1 MTSPR
6 SEPANIMSAKEKTL
20 SPVRQFLAD
29 HPEVQTFEVVLTDL
43 NGIFRGKWLPRSGI
57 EKVLN
62 GKLKMS
68 LTSIAA
74 DIWGRD
80 VPVLCRQ
87 TGDGDGICTALESS
101 IRLLPWLERP
111 TAQLMLQLNTE
122 DGTPWGFDPRVILK
136 RVCNK
141 FEALGLTPVCAP
153 ELEFYLL
160 PDERHSD
167 GTPRIPATRANG
179 SCSIGGQLYS
189 TEVMQEQAVLLHE
202 MREACELMNLPL
214 EGLVKE
220 LAASQ
225 YELNLEHIPDPV
237 RAADNAQMLKQ
248 TIKGVARKHGLIASF
263 MAKPFGDRDGNGYH
277 THVSVLDKDGRNI
290 FDDGTAH
297 GSPMLRHAIA
307 GLAET
312 MADCMLVFAPHN
324 NSYRRLR
331 RGVHGPLV
339 PTWGYENRY
348 TALRIPNGEGEARR
362 IEHRIAGA
370 DANPYLSLAAIL
382 AGIAHGIEN
391 KLEADEPTKGGPQ
404 DVDPVLPG
412 NWYEALREFENSDFV
427 AEALGAD
434 FRQAFSAIKRM
445 EQLEFSGTVNPL
457 EYNSY
462 LVLA

>member
-1 MTSPR
+1 MPDK
-6 SEPANIMSAKEKTL
+6 SAQAI
-20 SPVRQFLAD
+20 SPVRAFMAR

-43 NGIFRGKWLPRSGI
+43 NGIFRGKWLPRAGI
-57 EKVLN
+57 EKILN
-62 GKLKMS
+62 GQFKMS
-68 LTSIAA
+68 LTSLSA
-74 DIWGRD
+74 DVWGRD

-87 TGDGDGICTALESS
+87 TGDGDGVCTALEDS

-111 TAQLMLQLNTE
+111 TAQIMLQLNTE
-122 DGTPWGFDPRVILK
+122 DGEPWGYDPRVILQ
-136 RVCNK
+136 RVCK
-141 FEALGLTPVCAP
+141 RFERLGLTPVCAP

-160 PDERHSD
+160 PEDRQAD
-167 GTPRIPATRANG
+167 GTPFVPPTRANG
-179 SCSIGGQLYS
+179 SCTIGGQLYS

-202 MREACELMNLPL
+202 MREACEKMNLPL

-225 YELNLEHIPDPV
+225 YELNLEYVNDPLL
-237 RAADNAQMLKQ
+237 AADNAQILKQ
-248 TIKGVARKHGLIASF
+248 TIKGVARNHRLIASF
-263 MAKPFGDRDGNGYH
+263 MAKPFGDRDGNGFH
-277 THVSVLDKDGRNI
+277 THVSVLDSKGRNI
-290 FDDGTAH
+290 FDDGTPR
-297 GSPMLRHAIA
+297 GSEAMRHAIA
-307 GLAET
+307 GLAQT
-312 MADCMLVFAPHN
+312 MADCMLIFAPHN

-348 TALRIPNGEGEARR
+348 VALRIPNGEGEARR

-382 AGIAHGIEN
+382 AGIAYGIEN
-391 KLEADEPTKGGPQ
+391 ELEADAPTVGGPQ
-404 DVDPVLPG
+404 DLDPVLPG
-412 NWYEALREFENSDFV
+412 NWYEALRTFETSEFI
-427 AEALGAD
+427 AQALGAD
-434 FRQAFSAIKRM
+434 FRQAFSAIKHM

>member
-1 MTSPR
+1 MPDKSQV
-6 SEPANIMSAKEKTL
+6 L

-57 EKVLN
+57 EKVLD

-68 LTSIAA
+68 LTSVSA

-87 TGDGDGICTALESS
+87 TGDGDGICTALENS
-101 IRLLPWLERP
+101 IRLLPWLDRP

-122 DGTPWGFDPRVILK
+122 DGQPWGFDPRVILQ
-136 RVCNK
+136 RVCK
-141 FEALGLTPVCAP
+141 RYKKLGLTPVCAP

-160 PDERHSD
+160 PEDRQAD
-167 GTPRIPATRANG
+167 GSPRIPATRANG
-179 SCSIGGQLYS
+179 ISNIGGQLYS

-225 YELNLEHIPDPV
+225 YELNLEHVSDPLL
-237 RAADNAQMLKQ
+237 AADNAQMLKQ
-248 TIKGVARKHGLIASF
+248 TVKSVARKHHLIASF
-263 MAKPFGDRDGNGYH
+263 MAKPFGDRDGNGFH
-277 THVSVLDKDGRNI
+277 THVSLLDSKERNV
-290 FDDGTAH
+290 FDDGTER
-297 GSPMLRHAIA
+297 GSDILRHAIA
-307 GLAET
+307 GLAHT
-312 MADCMLVFAPHN
+312 MADCMLMFAPHN

-348 TALRIPNGEGEARR
+348 TALRIPNGEGAARR

-382 AGIAHGIEN
+382 AGIALGIEN
-391 KLEADEPTKGGPQ
+391 KMEADEPTTGGPQ
-404 DVDPVLPG
+404 DLDPVLPG
-412 NWYEALREFENSDFV
+412 NWYEALREFENSEFV
-427 AEALGAD
+427 SEALGAD

>member
-1 MTSPR
+1 MPSN
-6 SEPANIMSAKEKTL
+6 EPAL

-29 HPEVQTFEVVLTDL
+29 NPEVQTFEVVLTDL

-68 LTSIAA
+68 LTSVSA
-74 DIWGRD
+74 DVWGRD

-87 TGDGDGICTALESS
+87 TGDGDGICEAIENS

-136 RVCNK
+136 RVSER
-141 FEALGLTPVCAP
+141 FEALGLTAVCAP

-160 PDERHSD
+160 PDKRKAD
-167 GTPRIPATRANG
+167 GTPHIPPTRANG
-179 SCSIGGQLYS
+179 NCSIGGQLYS

-202 MREACELMNLPL
+202 MREACEEMNLPL

-220 LAASQ
+220 LATSQ
-225 YELNLEHIPDPV
+225 YELNLEHIGDPV

-248 TIKGVARKHGLIASF
+248 TIKGVARQHGLIASF

-277 THVSVLDKDGRNI
+277 THVSVLDKEGKNI
-290 FDDGTAH
+290 FDDGTER
-297 GSPMLRHAIA
+297 GSDRLRHAIA
-307 GLAET
+307 GLAQT

-382 AGIAHGIEN
+382 AGIAFGLEN
-391 KLEADEPTKGGPQ
+391 RLEADEPTEGGPQ
-404 DVDPVLPG
+404 DLDPVLPG
-412 NWYEALREFENSDFV
+412 NWYEALREFENSEFV
-427 AEALGAD
+427 AEAMGAD